1 MPERGKAAQPWAR
14 GTVGLRSD
22 GRYEGREPS
31 EKIPP
36 AEKSRSVYS
45 RTECKEIRKLR
56 ELRREWEDGYKVDAE
71 PRPAQVYRYLA
82 SPQLVGIP
90 VHERCDRAKRPRC
103 HVEVAIPSDAARR

>member
-14 GTVGLRSD
+14 GTVRLRSD

-45 RTECKEIRKLR
+45 RTECKA
-56 ELRREWEDGYKVDAE
+56 ELSAKKS
-71 PRPAQVYRYLA
+71 A
-82 SPQLVGIP
+82 SSGNCGASGKTVTRSTPSLG
-90 VHERCDRAKRPRC
+90 VHKFIAT
-103 HVEVAIPSDAARR
+103 